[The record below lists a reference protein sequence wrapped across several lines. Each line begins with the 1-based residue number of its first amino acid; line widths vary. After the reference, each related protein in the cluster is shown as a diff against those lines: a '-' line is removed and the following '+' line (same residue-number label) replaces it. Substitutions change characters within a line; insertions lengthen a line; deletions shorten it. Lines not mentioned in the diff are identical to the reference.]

1 MTAVPAIGNAPQIVF
16 DWPVIRRELVFACL
30 VCSLTG
36 AVMVLLAGSV
46 EWQGFMLAANLNALL
61 AIGSIAAGI
70 RWMNLSLPQARY
82 LFLLAP
88 VLLAS
93 LGSLAAFWLPTDTP
107 LSGTSQLWLTG
118 ISMVLNLLLGMMLYS
133 RAHGRSLAAAWQTEQ
148 LHNAEQR
155 QQLLAAELKMLQ
167 AQIEPHFLFNTLANL
182 RTLITLDPPTAL
194 TLFDHTNEYLR
205 ATLAR
210 ARNDHSSVGD
220 EFATLHHYLAI
231 MQMRMGERLS
241 FSIECPAELA
251 QLPLPPLL
259 VQPLVENA
267 IKHGIEP
274 SINGGS
280 VTLSACAV
288 GTQLLI
294 RVADTGLGANGG
306 GSHKSSVGLANVR
319 ERLHALFGLNAGLV
333 LTSNQPRGMIATL
346 TLPLATPET

>member
-288 GTQLLI
+288 GTLLLI

>member
-1 MTAVPAIGNAPQIVF
+1 MIHGFDASREPQISYG
-16 DWPVIRRELVFACL
+16 WPVIGREIVFGCV
-30 VCSLTG
+30 VCSLTA
-36 AVMVLLAGSV
+36 AVMVLLAGSR
-46 EWQGFMLAANLNALL
+46 EWQGFLLAANINSLL
-61 AIGSIAAGI
+61 AVSTIAASI
-70 RWMNLSLPQARY
+70 RWLSPTLQQARY

-88 VLLAS
+88 PALAV
-93 LGSLAAFWLPTDTP
+93 LGSQPSFKLPMLTP

-118 ISMVLNLLLGMMLYS
+118 ISMALNLMLGMMLYS
-133 RAHGRSLAAAWQTEQ
+133 RAHGRSLAAAWQAEQ

-210 ARNDHSSVGD
+210 ARNQHSNVRD

-251 QLPLPPLL
+251 RLPLPPLL

-280 VTLSACAV
+280 VTLSASAV
-288 GTQLLI
+288 GTQLQI
-294 RVADTGLGANGG
+294 RVADTGLGAHSGG
-306 GSHKSSVGLANVR
+306 GQSHSVGLANVR
-319 ERLHALFGLNAGLV
+319 ERLYALFGLNAGLV

>member
-46 EWQGFMLAANLNALL
+46 EWQGFMLAANLNAVL
-61 AIGSIAAGI
+61 AVGSIAAGI

-133 RAHGRSLAAAWQTEQ
+133 RAHGRSLAAAWQAEQ

>member
-1 MTAVPAIGNAPQIVF
+1 MNAVPAIGNAPQIVF

-148 LHNAEQR
+148 LHSAEQR

>member
-1 MTAVPAIGNAPQIVF
+1 MLCAI
-16 DWPVIRRELVFACL
+16 
-30 VCSLTG
+30 
-36 AVMVLLAGSV
+36 AGT
-46 EWQGFMLAANLNALL
+46 L
-61 AIGSIAAGI
+61 IGLQVS
-70 RWMNLSLPQARY
+70 
-82 LFLLAP
+82 
-88 VLLAS
+88 
-93 LGSLAAFWLPTDTP
+93 PTK
-107 LSGTSQLWLTG
+107 LSGNSWLWLIG
-118 ISMVLNLLLGMMLYS
+118 ISMLLDLALGLMLYGRAQS
-133 RAHGRSLAAAWQTEQ
+133 RTLTAAWQAEQ
-148 LHNAEQR
+148 LQNAEQR

-241 FSIECPAELA
+241 FSIECPPELA
-251 QLPLPPLL
+251 RLPLPPLL

-280 VTLSACAV
+280 VTLSASAV
-288 GTQLLI
+288 GMQLQI

-306 GSHKSSVGLANVR
+306 GSHNGSVGLANVR